1 MEAQVNVRGD
11 VAVSGVVDGND
22 DVAVTPVV
30 GVGSGVSGDV
40 AVIPEVGEGSGVS
53 GDVAVVPVVG
63 EGKEVGAVVVDLR
76 EDLLVSP
83 SSSTNIC
90 DLSDISEEEEEE
102 EDEGEI
108 VEETERSEMEV
119 SQNLRKEKRKMVEGE
134 KGRKT
139 KRVAIADYPQ
149 DPDVGEHCFSPQ
161 SSESGESYVPATIE
175 GEGRSFLGDDAVT
188 QLAEVSRGEEPEH
201 EQQERG
207 NQRGVLGD
215 ASEVEERAENE
226 VENKETPSGSGSGPE
241 LSSEPDQEEA
251 QQADQEVGREEMVEI
266 TEDSTKLNQETDQED
281 GWMDVD
287 KRSTK
292 RKKEEGN
299 ESKVPDK
306 VLSKGKKKAKEEVRI
321 ENKNRYEGLK
331 NLPDSDVELKTIST
345 ESGSELGS
353 EVGSMLLSPGS
364 PLRVDFEL
372 QSKLLNIEE
381 FLDQNQLQR
390 FNETTLVLPG
400 LSAIQEEGA
409 REMQGGG
416 GSTVLIEDL
425 AVSQSE
431 EDDEGMSEPEEG
443 GSGVRIEVKGEEE
456 ATQDSLES
464 LGSLPCGQDKVVSQS
479 VSVESQEGS
488 EMEDE
493 DGESDSKLDKIGGK
507 RKSGEEWLVQR
518 SRKEKRKARLRGSS
532 PGSTTSLESE
542 RDFGALGAVSPSP
555 ELLDWDK
562 EKVDQLVTGFSVGKV
577 VPD

>member
-1 MEAQVNVRGD
+1 MDRTSASRSASWAGLRNTVRLRWRGD
-11 VAVSGVVDGND
+11 MGMEFPGRMEFVKKILMECFGFEPMDFFCIQMNLVA
-22 DVAVTPVV
+22 
-30 GVGSGVSGDV
+30 
-40 AVIPEVGEGSGVS
+40 
-53 GDVAVVPVVG
+53 
-63 EGKEVGAVVVDLR
+63 
-76 EDLLVSP
+76 
-83 SSSTNIC
+83 
-90 DLSDISEEEEEE
+90 
-102 EDEGEI
+102 
-108 VEETERSEMEV
+108 
-119 SQNLRKEKRKMVEGE
+119 
-134 KGRKT
+134 
-139 KRVAIADYPQ
+139 
-149 DPDVGEHCFSPQ
+149 
-161 SSESGESYVPATIE
+161 
-175 GEGRSFLGDDAVT
+175 
-188 QLAEVSRGEEPEH
+188 SRGEEPEH

-215 ASEVEERAENE
+215 ASEAEERAENE

-251 QQADQEVGREEMVEI
+251 QQADQEVEHEEMVEI

-409 REMQGGG
+409 RQAGQCTQNALRSWEEKDERSGKAETELFSGARSPRSQGGG
-416 GSTVLIEDL
+416 S
-425 AVSQSE
+425 SS
-431 EDDEGMSEPEEG
+431 S
-443 GSGVRIEVKGEEE
+443 S
-456 ATQDSLES
+456 SS
-464 LGSLPCGQDKVVSQS
+464 
-479 VSVESQEGS
+479 
-488 EMEDE
+488 
-493 DGESDSKLDKIGGK
+493 SKAPLC
-507 RKSGEEWLVQR
+507 
-518 SRKEKRKARLRGSS
+518 
-532 PGSTTSLESE
+532 
-542 RDFGALGAVSPSP
+542 RD
-555 ELLDWDK
+555 
-562 EKVDQLVTGFSVGKV
+562 
-577 VPD
+577 

>member
-188 QLAEVSRGEEPEH
+188 QLAEVTQMRGRQAGQCTQKALSSWEEED
-201 EQQERG
+201 ERSG
-207 NQRGVLGD
+207 K
-215 ASEVEERAENE
+215 AEME
-226 VENKETPSGSGSGPE
+226 LFSGARSPRSQGGGSGS
-241 LSSEPDQEEA
+241 SS
-251 QQADQEVGREEMVEI
+251 
-266 TEDSTKLNQETDQED
+266 S
-281 GWMDVD
+281 
-287 KRSTK
+287 
-292 RKKEEGN
+292 
-299 ESKVPDK
+299 SK
-306 VLSKGKKKAKEEVRI
+306 A
-321 ENKNRYEGLK
+321 
-331 NLPDSDVELKTIST
+331 
-345 ESGSELGS
+345 
-353 EVGSMLLSPGS
+353 
-364 PLRVDFEL
+364 PL
-372 QSKLLNIEE
+372 
-381 FLDQNQLQR
+381 
-390 FNETTLVLPG
+390 
-400 LSAIQEEGA
+400 
-409 REMQGGG
+409 
-416 GSTVLIEDL
+416 
-425 AVSQSE
+425 
-431 EDDEGMSEPEEG
+431 
-443 GSGVRIEVKGEEE
+443 
-456 ATQDSLES
+456 
-464 LGSLPCGQDKVVSQS
+464 C
-479 VSVESQEGS
+479 
-488 EMEDE
+488 
-493 DGESDSKLDKIGGK
+493 
-507 RKSGEEWLVQR
+507 
-518 SRKEKRKARLRGSS
+518 
-532 PGSTTSLESE
+532 
-542 RDFGALGAVSPSP
+542 RD
-555 ELLDWDK
+555 
-562 EKVDQLVTGFSVGKV
+562 
-577 VPD
+577 

>member
-1 MEAQVNVRGD
+1 MGMEFPGRIEFVKKILMECLGFEPMDFFCIQMNLVARFVD
-11 VAVSGVVDGND
+11 VSFD
-22 DVAVTPVV
+22 
-30 GVGSGVSGDV
+30 
-40 AVIPEVGEGSGVS
+40 
-53 GDVAVVPVVG
+53 
-63 EGKEVGAVVVDLR
+63 
-76 EDLLVSP
+76 
-83 SSSTNIC
+83 
-90 DLSDISEEEEEE
+90 SEEHFLLFWDRYKLNSKKAPLKDYAAESLWNRNFRVVTVHMFNPYAN
-102 EDEGEI
+102 DWDI
-108 VEETERSEMEV
+108 KVF
-119 SQNLRKEKRKMVEGE
+119 LEK
-134 KGRKT
+134 
-139 KRVAIADYPQ
+139 YC
-149 DPDVGEHCFSPQ
+149 DVM
-161 SSESGESYVPATIE
+161 
-175 GEGRSFLGDDAVT
+175 DDAVLQRD
-188 QLAEVSRGEEPEH
+188 QLGIWNGKRQFKVLLRQDPKGYDGYKHPPANFSIGPNRGYLFYSGQPQYCRKCMSFGHTEVRCNKVRCRNCEGMGHETKDCLVTKKCNVCGSEEHLFRQCPHKTRSYAEVSRGEEPEH

-409 REMQGGG
+409 RW
-416 GSTVLIEDL
+416 
-425 AVSQSE
+425 A
-431 EDDEGMSEPEEG
+431 
-443 GSGVRIEVKGEEE
+443 
-456 ATQDSLES
+456 
-464 LGSLPCGQDKVVSQS
+464 
-479 VSVESQEGS
+479 
-488 EMEDE
+488 
-493 DGESDSKLDKIGGK
+493 
-507 RKSGEEWLVQR
+507 
-518 SRKEKRKARLRGSS
+518 
-532 PGSTTSLESE
+532 
-542 RDFGALGAVSPSP
+542 
-555 ELLDWDK
+555 
-562 EKVDQLVTGFSVGKV
+562 DQ
-577 VPD
+577 P